1 MSEKDRELMKQFL
14 AKKKEDQ
21 VQKQK
26 YDFNKK
32 IGSAQKA
39 VKTTKTRGSNN
50 KV

>member
-1 MSEKDRELMKQFL
+1 MSEKSMEMMKKFL
-14 AKKKEDQ
+14 EKKKEDQ

-26 YDFNKK
+26 FDFNKK

-39 VKTTKTRGSNN
+39 VKSSKTRGSNN